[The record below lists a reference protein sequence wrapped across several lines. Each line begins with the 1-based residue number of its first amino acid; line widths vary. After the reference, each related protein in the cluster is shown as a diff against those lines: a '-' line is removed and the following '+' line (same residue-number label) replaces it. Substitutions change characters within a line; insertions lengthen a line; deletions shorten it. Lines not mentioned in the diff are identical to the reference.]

1 MAGSSARETP
11 EGAPDNEAVL
21 GGAAIVVGG
30 AVSLSGLLLYQASA
44 AGGSHVSGVGLALV
58 FAGVFAVERVSG
70 RLGLSRQ
77 TRHRVA
83 LGFGALAVGL
93 SLAFLVVDYPG
104 FSGAVDRP
112 GNASAEAAIRL
123 YATGTAIPPT

>member
-1 MAGSSARETP
+1 MAGSSARDAPGGT
-11 EGAPDNEAVL
+11 PDNEAVL

-44 AGGSHVSGVGLALV
+44 AGGTHVSAVGLALA

-70 RLGLSRQ
+70 RLGLSTR
-77 TRHRVA
+77 TRHRV
-83 LGFGALAVGL
+83 
-93 SLAFLVVDYPG
+93 AFLVVDYPG

-112 GNASAEAAIRL
+112 GNESTAAALRLSAAAVTRL
-123 YATGTAIPPT
+123 GV

>member
-1 MAGSSARETP
+1 MAGPSARETP
-11 EGAPDNEAVL
+11 QGTPDNEAVL

-58 FAGVFAVERVSG
+58 IAGVFAVERVSG
-70 RLGLSRQ
+70 RLGLSTR

-83 LGFGALAVGL
+83 LGFGALAVAL

-112 GNASAEAAIRL
+112 GNESAAAAIWFC
-123 YATGTAIPPT
+123 ATGAARLGA

>member
-11 EGAPDNEAVL
+11 QETPDNEAVL

-44 AGGSHVSGVGLALV
+44 AGGSHVSAVGLALV
-58 FAGVFAVERVSG
+58 FGGVFAVERVSG
-70 RLGLSRQ
+70 RLGLSTK

-83 LGFGALAVGL
+83 LAFAALATGL

-112 GNASAEAAIRL
+112 GNESAAAAVRVWLAGASRL
-123 YATGTAIPPT
+123 GA